1 MKCKGYY
8 AWQNACMF
16 NTTTSTTSTTS
27 GNTYS
32 FGNSYNT
39 QYSWD
44 TSKFLINVGVGT
56 EEAKIS
62 DTNLKKYFSTGTVS
76 YSTLVGNKTF
86 NSEGA
91 LVCNLNVG
99 VTNISTETIQIKE
112 AGLFWK
118 NSSDTTGKVLLARQ
132 VFDEP
137 IEVAPGESTYIRA
150 RLI

>member
-1 MKCKGYY
+1 
-8 AWQNACMF
+8 MF
-16 NTTTSTTSTTS
+16 NASTSTASTTS
-27 GNTYS
+27 GSNYS

-39 QYSWD
+39 AYTWD
-44 TSKFLINVGVGT
+44 VNKFFINVGVGT
-56 EEAKIS
+56 EEAKVS
-62 DTNLKKYFSTGTVS
+62 DTNLKEYFPSGTLS
-76 YSTLVGNKTF
+76 YSSVVGSKAF

-99 VTNISTETIQIKE
+99 ITNISTETIQIKE

-118 NSSDTTGKVLLARQ
+118 NSSDTTGRVLLARQ